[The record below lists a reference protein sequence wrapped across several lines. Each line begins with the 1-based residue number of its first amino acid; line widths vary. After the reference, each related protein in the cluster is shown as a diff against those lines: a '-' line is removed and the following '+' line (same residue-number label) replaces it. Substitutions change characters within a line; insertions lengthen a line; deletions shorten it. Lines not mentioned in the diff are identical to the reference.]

1 MHKVLCTSIFRTWG
15 LFPAPEAQFI
25 ELSQITVHPDRVL
38 AVIDQ
43 P

>member
-1 MHKVLCTSIFRTWG
+1 MFFAQAFLEPGG

-38 AVIDQ
+38 AAIDQ